1 MMSGLVWS
9 VRYLISSRFLSATER
24 QFIFR
29 TVRRL
34 GLYFCL
40 CLGTLSRTGFVI
52 FGDDDACGDPIL
64 LLASEASA
72 EVSAELFV

>member
-9 VRYLISSRFLSATER
+9 VRYLSSSFLSTTER

-34 GLYFCL
+34 GLYFGL
-40 CLGTLSRTGFVI
+40 CLGTLSGTGFVL
-52 FGDDDACGDPIL
+52 FGDENACGDPIL
-64 LLASEASA
+64 LLASEGSA
-72 EVSAELFV
+72 QSSTELFV